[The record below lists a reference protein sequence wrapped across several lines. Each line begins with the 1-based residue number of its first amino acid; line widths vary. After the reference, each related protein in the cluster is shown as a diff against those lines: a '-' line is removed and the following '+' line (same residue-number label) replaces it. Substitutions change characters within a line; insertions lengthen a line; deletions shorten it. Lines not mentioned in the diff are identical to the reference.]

1 MSLARS
7 TRIAGAVVV
16 GLLLT
21 GCAAAKQ
28 DRSGGSG
35 KDPDQFGEATKV
47 RVYTNADTVPNIAV
61 FCIDDL
67 AFWSGLNDDRA
78 AASIGRLTEWD
89 VSYCGRKPQ

>member
-1 MSLARS
+1 MRHRS
-7 TRIAGAVVV
+7 STAILGLVVAVA
-16 GLLLT
+16 LS

-67 AFWSGLNDDRA
+67 AFWSGLNGDRA
-78 AASIGRLTEWD
+78 AASIGRLSEWD
-89 VSYCGRKPQ
+89 TSYCGRKSQ